1 MTRQQL
7 ICALEVDRAGSINRA
22 AQNLFMA
29 QPNLS
34 STIRELEAEIGITLF
49 KRSSQGVEV
58 THAGEQFL
66 RQAAD
71 IVAQFGA
78 LESAYHS
85 RDDSVSLSVT
95 TARSSAISDR
105 IARYL
110 NDFAESGVPFR
121 ARICEATNMQV
132 IEDVAAGNADI
143 GILKPNYMTADY
155 YLHTA

>member
-7 ICALEVDRAGSINRA
+7 ICALEVGRAGSINRA

-71 IVAQFGA
+71 IVAQFDA

-85 RDDSVSLSVT
+85 RDDSVSLPSNEGGFVELSEEEC
-95 TARSSAISDR
+95 RQLELPQEW
-105 IARYL
+105 IA
-110 NDFAESGVPFR
+110 
-121 ARICEATNMQV
+121 
-132 IEDVAAGNADI
+132 
-143 GILKPNYMTADY
+143 
-155 YLHTA
+155 

>member
-7 ICALEVDRAGSINRA
+7 ICALEVGRAGSINRA

-71 IVAQFGA
+71 IVAQV
-78 LESAYHS
+78 
-85 RDDSVSLSVT
+85 R
-95 TARSSAISDR
+95 R
-105 IARYL
+105 IAGEQEL
-110 NDFAESGVPFR
+110 QE
-121 ARICEATNMQV
+121 ARN
-132 IEDVAAGNADI
+132 
-143 GILKPNYMTADY
+143 IL
-155 YLHTA
+155 